1 MARQVKENPPEWE
14 YVLSYHEVMSLR
26 AAYRCGYRSPEALH
40 AVSIYTHYR
49 RQLQL
54 KEKGQAYAFKYT
66 TPYNPR
72 HKDKLVRIPEGYI
85 LMPKEP
91 TEKMIDA
98 GHNFCKT
105 NIVTPT
111 GFYKSMI
118 EAAQELSDV

>member
-54 KEKGQAYAFKYT
+54 KEKGQAYSFKYT

-85 LMPKEP
+85 LMPIEP
-91 TEKMIDA
+91 TPAMLKAADKHIMSTSA
-98 GHNFCKT
+98 
-105 NIVTPT
+105 TPYSA
-111 GFYKSMI
+111 YKVMVEVI
-118 EAAQELSDV
+118 QEAA